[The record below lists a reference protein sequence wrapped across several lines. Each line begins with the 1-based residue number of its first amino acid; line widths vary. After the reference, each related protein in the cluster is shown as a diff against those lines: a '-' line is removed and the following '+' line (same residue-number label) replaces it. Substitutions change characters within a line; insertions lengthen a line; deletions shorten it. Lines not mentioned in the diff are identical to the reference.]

1 MPYLPDAETRKE
13 KYYSYLATGEGY
25 IPEPVTREE
34 QYLYYLCMNGGT
46 GGGGGGTTD
55 YNNLQNQP
63 QINGV
68 TLKGNKTSDDL
79 KITADILQVDHGTA
93 DTTFTLPANEY
104 HTWGEVSSLTLTLAA
119 GTSGQASGY
128 WFSFDSGATATT
140 LSIPET
146 VKTDIVVEP
155 NTHYECIIVGDY
167 MTFCDWGIT
176 A

>member
-1 MPYLPDAETRKE
+1 MPYLPDAVTRKE

-25 IPEPVTREE
+25 IPEPITREE

-68 TLKGNKTSDDL
+68 TLTGNKTSSDL
-79 KITADILQVDHGTA
+79 GISAEITQVDHGTS

-128 WFSFDSGATATT
+128 WFAFDSGETATT

-146 VKTDIVVEP
+146 IKTDIVVEA

>member
-25 IPEPVTREE
+25 IPEPITREE

-46 GGGGGGTTD
+46 GGGGEGTTD
-55 YNNLQNQP
+55 YNNLQNRP
-63 QINGV
+63 RINGV
-68 TLKGNKTSDDL
+68 TLAGNKTSDDL
-79 KITADILQVDHGTA
+79 KITSDIQQVDHGTA

-104 HTWGEVSSLTLTLAA
+104 HTWGEVPSLTLTLGA
-119 GTSGQASGY
+119 GASGKASGY

-146 VKTDIVVEP
+146 IKTDIVVEP

-167 MTFCDWGIT
+167 MTFCDWEIT